1 LFRWKDNGF
10 AGMSG
15 GAKVTTKEGSSVKRF
30 MDLKTRF
37 SGVHDLMKFRVT
49 EILLVSTPY
58 DGFVLEEDGQLSEQI
73 YNQFADL
80 SIPFIPRIHR
90 VSCLEEAL
98 EALQTRTVHL
108 IITMSRISD
117 MSSFEFEKA
126 LKTSYP
132 DIPIVMLSYDRLTA
146 GMIARIRE
154 NTCINRVFY
163 WSGDSKILL
172 AIIKYIEDQQNVAA
186 DSKQG
191 VQAILLVDDSPG
203 YYSQILPIIYTEI
216 LTQTR
221 YLVSHAMNISHGL
234 LRVRLR
240 PKILLAETYEEAMS
254 IITQHRHNLLGVISD
269 VKFPKDGV
277 MHPSAGI
284 ELAHRVREMIT
295 DFPFLLQ
302 SEELENADKAKK
314 INVHFL
320 DKNSPNLLH
329 DLRAFILQNYGFGSF
344 VFKYPDGRIIAEA
357 TDITELERII
367 RDLPDESLYYH
378 AVNNHFSRW
387 FRARTEFEVAEKL
400 RYIDAVEFISVADIR
415 TYILEVLKAYFQRY
429 QLGVILDFEGLS
441 KKDIENA
448 FIKLGSGSLGGKAR
462 GIAFIKSLIT
472 KAHLADKY
480 EGIKVKVPRSFV
492 ICSDA
497 FEQFLENN
505 NLYNITA
512 NTSDEAEIA
521 QTFLAAELPV
531 AIQKNLHVLIE
542 YITCPLAVRSS
553 SILEDSRVLPF
564 AGIYKTYVVPNS
576 HHDPAVRFKQFSDA
590 VKLVFASVF
599 YASPVQY
606 AKNADIRI
614 EEEKMAVLIQEL
626 VGERHGDLYYPVI
639 SGVAQSYNFYP
650 YYPMK
655 PEEGTVSLALGLGKT
670 IVDGEQVYRFSPAH
684 PKMNP
689 PYASPEDYFENSQNT
704 FYAVN
709 LEASSEITL
718 SADDNSNY
726 EKLPISRAEQDNT
739 LEYIGSTY
747 STENDCI
754 YDNVH
759 LKGPKL
765 VTFSPILKY
774 NRLPLTNIIKDLL
787 RLGKQSFGADVEI
800 EFAVNFPED
809 NSKPKEFYFLQI
821 RPMVVGREAF
831 QVKFDQRPILC
842 SSQRTIGNGLYQ
854 NIHDVIFVNPRTF
867 ELKDSTQITREI
879 GELNNLLY
887 KEGRR
892 CILIGFGRVGTSDR
906 WLGIPLTWSQ
916 MSQAQI
922 IVEVDTRDLH
932 PEPSL
937 GSHFFHNLTATQMGY
952 FHIQYN
958 NEPKDQIDWDWLL
971 SQPVLKQTEHVRL
984 VRREEPFVVKIDGR
998 SFQGMIYK

>member
-1 LFRWKDNGF
+1 MKSLADLN
-10 AGMSG
+10 
-15 GAKVTTKEGSSVKRF
+15 TK
-30 MDLKTRF
+30 F
-37 SGVHDLMKFRVT
+37 SNVHNLIKFRVA

-90 VSCLEEAL
+90 VSCLEEAFEVL
-98 EALQTRTVHL
+98 RTRAFQL

-117 MSSFEFEKA
+117 ISSFEFEKA
-126 LKTSYP
+126 LKDSYP

-146 GMIARIRE
+146 EMIAQIRN

-172 AIIKYIEDQQNVAA
+172 AIIKYIEDQQNIED

-191 VQAILLVDDSPG
+191 VQAIIIVEDSPT
-203 YYSQILPIIYTEI
+203 YYSKFLPIIYTEI

-221 YLVSHAMNISHGL
+221 YLVSYAMNISHGL

-240 PKILLAETYEEAMS
+240 PKILLAETYEEAMT
-254 IITQHRHNLLGVISD
+254 IITQYHHNLLGVISD
-269 VKFPKDGV
+269 VKFPKNEK
-277 MHPSAGI
+277 MNPSAGI
-284 ELAHRVREMIT
+284 ELAQRVRQMIT

-302 SEELENADKAKK
+302 SEEIENADKARE

-320 DKNSPNLLH
+320 DKSSPNLLH
-329 DLRAFILQNYGFGSF
+329 DLRNFILVNYGFGSF

-357 TDITELERII
+357 NDITALERII

-400 RYIDAVEFISVADIR
+400 RCIGVIEFFNISDIR
-415 TYILEVLKAYFQRY
+415 NYILEVLKGYFQKY
-429 QLGVILDFEGLS
+429 QSGVIIDFEGLS
-441 KKDIENA
+441 KKNLENA
-448 FIKLGSGSLGGKAR
+448 FIKLGRGSLGGKAR
-462 GIAFIKSLIT
+462 GIAFIKSLIIQGN
-472 KAHLADKY
+472 LVDRY
-480 EGIKVKVPRSFV
+480 EDITIKVPRSFV

-505 NLYNITA
+505 KLYEFIA
-512 NTSDEAEIA
+512 NRNDEEQIA
-521 QTFLAAELPV
+521 QKFMASELPI
-531 AIQKNLHVLIE
+531 AIQKNLCVLIQH
-542 YITCPLAVRSS
+542 INCPLAIRSS

-564 AGIYKTYVVPNS
+564 AGIYKTYVVANS
-576 HHDPAVRFKQFSDA
+576 HPDPSIRLKQLSDA
-590 VKLVFASVF
+590 IKLIFASVF

-606 AKNADIRI
+606 AQNADIRI

-626 VGERHGDLYYPVI
+626 VGERYGDLYYPVI

-655 PEEGTVSLALGLGKT
+655 PEDGTVSLALGLGKT
-670 IVDGEQVYRFSPAH
+670 IVDGERVYRFSPAY

-689 PYASPEDYFENSQNT
+689 TYASTEDYFENSQNT
-704 FYAVN
+704 FYALN
-709 LEASSEITL
+709 LAASSNITL
-718 SADDNSNY
+718 CADDNYNY

-747 STENDCI
+747 SDENDCI
-754 YDNVH
+754 YDNIY

-774 NRLPLTNIIKDLL
+774 NRLPLTKIIKDLL
-787 RLGKQSFGADVEI
+787 ILGKQSFGADVEI
-800 EFAVNFPED
+800 EFAINIPKD
-809 NSKPKEFYFLQI
+809 TNKPKEFYFLQI
-821 RPMVVGREAF
+821 RPMVVGREAL
-831 QVKFDQRPILC
+831 QVKLDDHQENLC
-842 SSQRTIGNGLYQ
+842 FSHHTIGNGLYQ
-854 NIHDVIFVNPRTF
+854 NIQDIIIVNPKTF
-867 ELKDSTQITREI
+867 ELKNSIQIGNEI
-879 GELNNLLY
+879 GELNNILY

-892 CILIGFGRVGTSDR
+892 CILIGFGRLGTSDH

-922 IVEVDTRDLH
+922 IVEVDRIDLH

-937 GSHFFHNLTATQMGY
+937 GSHFFHNLTSTNMGY
-952 FHIQYN
+952 FHIPYN
-958 NEPKDQIDWDWLL
+958 NDPEDKIDWEWLL
-971 SQPVLKQTEHVRL
+971 SQPVLKQTEHAIL
-984 VRREEPFVVKIDGR
+984 VRRDEPFLVKIDGK
-998 SFQGMIYK
+998 SFKGIIYK